1 MAPEADD
8 ETLHPWWRGWIADN
22 LARGATVD
30 EVVDALVEEAVPEHV
45 AREHAQL
52 IFDSPGLQA
61 ARRLANRVRAI
72 EQIAR
77 LRREHR
83 EDFGGDI
90 PRVALPDAEEVR
102 TRYLAPGV
110 PAIFNDLVTRWP
122 AFEKWTPGWLAEHF
136 GDVEVTACVG
146 REGKPKPDA
155 DWAELVRK
163 MTLRELVDRIT
174 TDGNDTY
181 VISKNGVIAIPEL
194 APLLNDLALPS
205 EIFGPEPNPAR
216 MGLWIGAAGTHTP
229 LHHDGDNSFFCQVH
243 GRKRVRLA
251 PPESLALLDRANGV
265 YSEWDPKD
273 KAELASGPEHLVEVV
288 VQAGEAL
295 LIPAGWWHQVDAL
308 EPSITVTILE
318 LAWDNDYGWYRPG
331 TLLRGRSVER

>member
-22 LARGATVD
+22 LARGATVE
-30 EVVDALVEEAVPEHV
+30 EVVDALVEESVPEEV
-45 AREHAQL
+45 AREHAQRIL
-52 IFDSPGLQA
+52 DSPALGA
-61 ARRLANRVRAI
+61 ARRLANRVQAL

-83 EDFGGDI
+83 EDFGAGIARI
-90 PRVALPDAEEVR
+90 PLPSPEALR
-102 TRYLAPGV
+102 TQYLAPGV
-110 PAIFNDLVTRWP
+110 PVVLTDLVTRWP
-122 AFEKWTPGWLAEHF
+122 AFGKWTPSWLAEHH
-136 GDVEVTACVG
+136 GDVELTACVG

-155 DWAELVRK
+155 DWKELVRK
-163 MTLRELVDRIT
+163 MTMRELVERIT
-174 TDGNDTY
+174 SGGNDTY

-194 APLLNDLALPS
+194 ASLLDDLALPP
-205 EIFGPEPNPAR
+205 EIFASSNPAR
-216 MGLWIGAAGTHTP
+216 MGLWIGGAGTHTP

-273 KAELASGPEHLVEVV
+273 DAELAAGPERLLEVV
-288 VQAGEAL
+288 VDPGEAL
-295 LIPAGWWHQVDAL
+295 LIPSGWWHQVDAL
-308 EPSITVTILE
+308 DTSITVTILE
-318 LAWDNDYGWYRPG
+318 LAWPNDYGWYRPG
-331 TLLRGRSVER
+331 TLLRGRTVPS